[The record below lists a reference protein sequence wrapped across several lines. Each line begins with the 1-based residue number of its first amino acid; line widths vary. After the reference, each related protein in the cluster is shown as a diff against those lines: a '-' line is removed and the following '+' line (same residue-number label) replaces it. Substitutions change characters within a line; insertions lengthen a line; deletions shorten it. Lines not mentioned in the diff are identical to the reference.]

1 MRTRTLRT
9 NMRNSSK
16 RMSSTDATGSKES
29 DLALLCPVCPNPIS
43 SWMKSTRRNLLQLEE
58 IASQFPGSSTVE
70 HSAVNRR
77 VASSNLARGA
87 KILLYQAITEFGQ
100 SIRLATECLGLRS
113 EIAIAQVAG
122 PKSLFESPT
131 EDQQALS

>member
-1 MRTRTLRT
+1 MAPDFLQATPDAALRFLRT
-9 NMRNSSK
+9 
-16 RMSSTDATGSKES
+16 
-29 DLALLCPVCPNPIS
+29 
-43 SWMKSTRRNLLQLEE
+43 
-58 IASQFPGSSTVE
+58 
-70 HSAVNRR
+70 SAVNRR

>member
-87 KILLYQAITEFGQ
+87 NSFSFKRLLK
-100 SIRLATECLGLRS
+100 LRS
-113 EIAIAQVAG
+113 HDLLPENHTVM
-122 PKSLFESPT
+122 
-131 EDQQALS
+131 